1 MNNPIRKL
9 LWVAPGDPEK
19 SLDSATW
26 LDTSGEL
33 NQSGWNV
40 TLLAVGDGKSKTL
53 KGVHVYGVP
62 RPEIYLMRQ
71 FVFHARALSYIY
83 RRLNSTDVVLFHSM
97 SAPWMLA
104 LAMLMRL
111 QKRRR
116 PALVM
121 DTRTVDMAP
130 ASRGR
135 WKDSVRRNYHAFVE
149 KSVNRWVDG
158 RLAITPRMAAYVNIP
173 HEKLWGVWPSGVN
186 AELFQT
192 ARSARTWPASGAP
205 IQLVYV
211 GVLNYERNLMNLS
224 SAVVKANAEGAQ
236 IAFSMIG
243 DGNQKDELEKFA
255 ATTDGC
261 VRVLPRVDHSQVPGV
276 LSRAHIGVLPFPDE
290 EKFQVSSPIKL
301 FEYMASG
308 LPILATR
315 IACHTDVIGDGDYV
329 IWMEGSDEESLLAAL
344 RQVWKKSG
352 ELCGMGGRAAIASKA
367 WTWSESARK
376 LKTALETG
384 LDNLAIR
391 KA

>member
-1 MNNPIRKL
+1 MMNSPIRNL

-26 LDTSGEL
+26 LDTSREL
-33 NQSGWNV
+33 NHSGWNV
-40 TLLAVGDGKSKTL
+40 TLLAVGDGNSKIL
-53 KGVHVYGVP
+53 KDVRVHGIP
-62 RPEIYLMRQ
+62 RPEIYLVRQ
-71 FVFHARALSYIY
+71 LFFHVRVLSYIY

-104 LAMLMRL
+104 LAALLRV
-111 QKRRR
+111 QKRRL

-130 ASRGR
+130 RGR
-135 WKDSVRRNYHAFVE
+135 WKDSVRRNFHAFVE
-149 KSVNRWVDG
+149 KSVNRWVSG
-158 RLAITPRMAAYVNIP
+158 RLAITHRMADYVNIP
-173 HEKLWGVWPSGVN
+173 SELLWGVWPSGVN
-186 AELFQT
+186 AELFKPAQ
-192 ARSARTWPASGAP
+192 SARVWPARGEP
-205 IQLVYV
+205 IQLAYV

-224 SAVVKANAEGAQ
+224 ATVVKANAEGVL
-236 IAFSMIG
+236 ITLSLVG
-243 DGNQKDELEKFA
+243 DGNQKEELEKFA
-255 ATTDGC
+255 GTTNGC
-261 VRVLPRVDHSQVPGV
+261 VRVLPRVDHSQIPGV
-276 LSRAHIGVLPFPDE
+276 LSSAHIGVLPFPDE

-329 IWMEGSDEESLLAAL
+329 IWMEGSDEEALLSAL
-344 RQVWKKSG
+344 REVWKKSG
-352 ELCGMGGRAAIASKA
+352 ELREMGGRAAIASKA
-367 WTWSESARK
+367 WTWAESARK

-384 LDNLAIR
+384 LANLAYH

>member
-1 MNNPIRKL
+1 MMNSPIRNL

-26 LDTSGEL
+26 LDTSREL
-33 NQSGWNV
+33 NHSGWDV
-40 TLLAVGDGKSKTL
+40 TLLAVGDGSPKIL
-53 KGVHVYGVP
+53 KDVRVHGIP
-62 RPEIYLMRQ
+62 RPEIYLVRQ
-71 FVFHARALSYIY
+71 LFFHVRVLSYIY

-97 SAPWMLA
+97 SAPWMLVLAA
-104 LAMLMRL
+104 LLRL
-111 QKRRR
+111 QKRRL

-130 ASRGR
+130 RGR
-135 WKDSVRRNYHAFVE
+135 WKDSVRRSFHAFVE
-149 KSVNRWVDG
+149 KSVNRWVSG
-158 RLAITPRMAAYVNIP
+158 RLAITPRMADYVNIP
-173 HEKLWGVWPSGVN
+173 RELLWGVWPSGVN
-186 AELFQT
+186 AELFKPAQ
-192 ARSARTWPASGAP
+192 SARTWPASGEP
-205 IQLVYV
+205 IQLAYV

-224 SAVVKANAEGAQ
+224 AAVVKANAEGVQ
-236 IAFSMIG
+236 ITLSLVG
-243 DGNQKDELEKFA
+243 DGNQKEELDKFA
-255 ATTDGC
+255 GTTKGC
-261 VRVLPRVDHSQVPGV
+261 VRVLPRVDHSQIPSV

-329 IWMEGSDEESLLAAL
+329 IWMEGSDEESLLSAL
-344 RQVWKKSG
+344 REVWKKSG
-352 ELCGMGGRAAIASKA
+352 ELREMGGRAAIASKA
-367 WTWSESARK
+367 WTWAESARK

-384 LDNLAIR
+384 LANLANH